1 MSAVQPRLPL
11 TRLFRPRVRSVRRSF
26 TPSQE
31 GRGPYRLP
39 REVRDRLATS
49 LARYRNRDSAYALA
63 MFLARYWSTP
73 SRIADAFPIDRRA
86 LAEHGELDL
95 TEKRIRNAI
104 RALEEIGF
112 LDRAVTSGSSYKA
125 TEDGLRR
132 KPIKFMFGS
141 EYAPAF
147 IAANRRAAA
156 ARGGH
161 SSERRAIP
169 AAASQR
175 PSTANSEGLSPLKG
189 PKNTN
194 APERTVNLGPLV
206 KESGFPANPFDPDSK
221 LERALARL
229 EERFRQSRGG
239 QGEVE
244 AE

>member
-1 MSAVQPRLPL
+1 V
-11 TRLFRPRVRSVRRSF
+11 
-26 TPSQE
+26 
-31 GRGPYRLP
+31 
-39 REVRDRLATS
+39 
-49 LARYRNRDSAYALA
+49 
-63 MFLARYWSTP
+63 FLARYWSTP

-112 LDRAVTSGSSYKA
+112 LDRAITCGSPYKA
-125 TEDGLRR
+125 TEEGLRR

-161 SSERRAIP
+161 SSERRPIP
-169 AAASQR
+169 AAASQGA
-175 PSTANSEGLSPLKG
+175 STVNFEISPFKG
-189 PKNTN
+189 PKGTN

-206 KESGFPANPFDPDSK
+206 KESGFPAKTFDPDSK
-221 LERALARL
+221 LETALARF
-229 EERFRQSRGG
+229 EEGFRQSRGG
-239 QGEVE
+239 WGKGNVRFW
-244 AE
+244 

>member
-63 MFLARYWSTP
+63 VFLGRFWSTP

-86 LAEHGELDL
+86 LTEHGDLDL
-95 TEKRIRNAI
+95 TEKRIRSAI

-161 SSERRAIP
+161 SSERRPIP
-169 AAASQR
+169 AAASQGA
-175 PSTANSEGLSPLKG
+175 STVSFEISPFKG
-189 PKNTN
+189 PKGTN

-206 KESGFPANPFDPDSK
+206 KESGFPAKPFEVNSK
-221 LERALARL
+221 LEAALARF
-229 EERFRQSRGG
+229 EEGFRRSGG
-239 QGEVE
+239 G
-244 AE
+244 